1 MNRTIKNALYIL
13 LILTLSASTAL
24 LAYLHFFAPGDRTL
38 AGEWRMEV
46 DMTGRAAAEAF
57 GWLQDIEGISVSREE
72 VEARMQNLTVQVNL
86 VFQETGRFEGVFYGS
101 VPPESYEACRQA
113 AYEAFAA
120 EFLALLAERLRMAGY
135 GDGMDRE
142 NLEALVTE
150 TFGMSTLEYL
160 MSRGPAL
167 LPSLEE
173 LQGRYE
179 GSGVYE
185 ARDGIL
191 TRQFETGGAGAVK
204 TENYIRKEG
213 SLILSGEAEEDGS
226 GYFGEQYPVLYT
238 LQDNETE

>member
-1 MNRTIKNALYIL
+1 MRRAAKNTVFTL
-13 LILTLSASTAL
+13 LLLFLCAATAL
-24 LAYLHFFAPGDRTL
+24 FAYLYFFQPGERDL
-38 AGEWRMEV
+38 SGEWDAEL
-46 DMTGRAAAEAF
+46 DMGSRAAVMALD
-57 GWLQDIEGISVSREE
+57 WLQDIEGVSVSREE

-142 NLEALVTE
+142 KLEALVTE

-238 LQDNETE
+238 LQDNEAE